1 MNNITRI
8 IKDVCIGILI
18 VGLPMIAMCIFVSDL
33 VPIFAKI
40 FTIVVVLA
48 GYGYIFAGDIG
59 RWVSRKSNRRAER
72 R

>member
-8 IKDVCIGILI
+8 IKDGCLGILI

-40 FTIVVVLA
+40 FTMVVVLA
-48 GYGYIFAGDIG
+48 GYGYVFAGDIG
-59 RWVSRKSNRRAER
+59 RWASRKLKRSAER

>member
-1 MNNITRI
+1 MNVVRV

-48 GYGYIFAGDIG
+48 GYGYVFAVDIG
-59 RWVSRKSNRRAER
+59 RWVSRKLNRRAER